1 MEIIILSIFITHK
14 SKGDRAKENCSVKK
28 PGHFGEVSKVF
39 DVCIIEPVLGL
50 FDKLDNGSGV
60 DNKDMNSVKSNKAWV
75 VHFLNACNTEGS
87 SGNTIKVGKVIR
99 VHKELEIEGLIK
111 RIVIKV

>member
-1 MEIIILSIFITHK
+1 MEIIILSIFIIHE
-14 SKGDRAKENCSVKK
+14 SNGGRAKENCSVKK

-60 DNKDMNSVKSNKAWV
+60 DDKDMNSVKSNKAWV
-75 VHFLNACNTEGS
+75 VHFLNACNTERS
-87 SGNTIKVGKVIR
+87 SVDTVKVGKAIR
-99 VHKELEIEGLIK
+99 VHKELEIEGLNR
-111 RIVIKV
+111 RIVIKA